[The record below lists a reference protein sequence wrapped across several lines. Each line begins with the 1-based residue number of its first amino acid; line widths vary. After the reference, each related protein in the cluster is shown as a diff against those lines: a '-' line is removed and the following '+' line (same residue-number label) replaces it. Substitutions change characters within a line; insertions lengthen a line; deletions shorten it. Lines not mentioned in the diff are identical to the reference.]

1 MDEIIIKK
9 KQTVS
14 SVMKKFNL
22 NADELHDLLEQ
33 VFEALEQENSENT
46 EGQI

>member
-9 KQTVS
+9 KQTAS

-33 VFEALEQENSENT
+33 VFEALESENASNSEEQN
-46 EGQI
+46 

>member
-9 KQTVS
+9 KKNAS

-22 NADELHDLLEQ
+22 NADELHDLLEH
-33 VFEALEQENSENT
+33 VFETLESENVSNSEEQN
-46 EGQI
+46 

>member
-9 KQTVS
+9 KQTAS

-22 NADELHDLLEQ
+22 NSDELHDLLEQ
-33 VFEALEQENSENT
+33 VFEVLEFENASNLE
-46 EGQI
+46 E